1 MSYWE
6 DRAKEIIKE
15 ETLSDQEMSKEIERI
30 VNEMIEDIEKEI
42 SAFYARYATREGIS
56 LEDAKKKID
65 AVDVIKFA
73 NQAKKYV
80 DTQDFSDRANE
91 ELRAYNTKMYVSR
104 EELLKAQIGLLV
116 TYTYAKLESQMHNY
130 LESAY
135 YRALKQQ
142 AGILGDTLQVASTDV
157 KAIVLAPFQNSNWS
171 RRLWRDMRK
180 TRIQVQRAVT
190 HVIIRGR
197 HPYEFVKELRKESG
211 NSTYEIRRLLITE
224 TARVQTIAT
233 KQHML
238 ENQGPDAEYKYVAKL
253 DSKTTKT
260 CRGLYGKVFK
270 VKDMKPGVNAPPMHP
285 FCRSSVVP
293 YVGDWREEFFEKR
306 KGKYAFGG
314 IVE

>member
-1 MSYWE
+1 MTYWE
-6 DRAKEIIKE
+6 ERAKEIIEE
-15 ETLSDQEMSKEIERI
+15 ETLSDKEISDEIERI
-30 VNEMIEDIEKEI
+30 VNEMIDDIEKEI
-42 SAFYARYATREGIS
+42 AKFYARYATSEGIS
-56 LEDAKKKID
+56 MSEARKKVDAF
-65 AVDVIKFA
+65 DVVKFA
-73 NQAKKYV
+73 NQAKQYV
-80 DTQDFSDRANE
+80 DTRDFSDVANK

-104 EELLKAQIGLLV
+104 EKMLKAQIGLLV

-130 LESAY
+130 MESAY

-171 RRLWRDMRK
+171 RRLWRDMKR

-190 HVIIRGR
+190 HVIVRGR

-253 DSKTTKT
+253 DGKTTKT
-260 CRGLYGKVFK
+260 CRGLNGKVFK

>member
-80 DTQDFSDRANE
+80 DTQDFSDRVNE

-116 TYTYAKLESQMHNY
+116 TYTYAKLESQMNNY

-253 DSKTTKT
+253 DGKTTKT
-260 CRGLYGKVFK
+260 CRGLNGKVFK

-293 YVGDWREEFFEKR
+293 YVGDWRKDFFEKR

>member
-1 MSYWE
+1 MIYWE
-6 DRAKEIIKE
+6 ERAKEIIKE
-15 ETLSDQEMSKEIERI
+15 ETLSDKEISDEIERI
-30 VNEMIEDIEKEI
+30 VNEMIDDIEKEI
-42 SAFYARYATREGIS
+42 AKFYARYATSEGIS
-56 LEDAKKKID
+56 MSEARKKVDAF
-65 AVDVIKFA
+65 DVVKFA
-73 NQAKKYV
+73 NQAKQYV
-80 DTQDFSDRANE
+80 DTRDFSDVANK

-104 EELLKAQIGLLV
+104 EKLLKAQIGLLV

-130 LESAY
+130 MESAY

-142 AGILGDTLQVASTDV
+142 AGILGDTLQVATTDV

-253 DSKTTKT
+253 DGKTTKT
-260 CRGLYGKVFK
+260 CRGLNGKVFK
-270 VKDMKPGVNAPPMHP
+270 VKNMKPGVNAPPMHP

>member
-1 MSYWE
+1 MTYWE
-6 DRAKEIIKE
+6 ERAKEIIKE
-15 ETLSDQEMSKEIERI
+15 ETLSDKEISEEIERI
-30 VNEMIEDIEKEI
+30 INEMIDDIEKEI
-42 SAFYARYATREGIS
+42 AKFYARYATSEGIS
-56 LEDAKKKID
+56 MSEAKKKVD
-65 AVDVIKFA
+65 AFDVVKFA
-73 NQAKKYV
+73 NQAKQYV
-80 DTQDFSDRANE
+80 DTRDFSDVANK

-104 EELLKAQIGLLV
+104 EKLLKAQIGLLV

-130 LESAY
+130 MESAY

-171 RRLWRDMRK
+171 RRLWRDMKR

-190 HVIIRGR
+190 HVIVRGR

-253 DSKTTKT
+253 DGKTTKT
-260 CRGLYGKVFK
+260 CRGLNGKVFK

>member
-104 EELLKAQIGLLV
+104 EKLLKAQIGLLV

-130 LESAY
+130 MESAY

-142 AGILGDTLQVASTDV
+142 AGILGDTLQVATTDV

-253 DSKTTKT
+253 DGKTTKT
-260 CRGLYGKVFK
+260 CRGLNGKVFK

>member
-157 KAIVLAPFQNSNWS
+157 KAIVLAPFQHSNWS

-260 CRGLYGKVFK
+260 CRGLNGKVFK

-293 YVGDWREEFFEKR
+293 YVSDWREEFFKKR

>member
-1 MSYWE
+1 MTYWE
-6 DRAKEIIKE
+6 ERAKEIIKE
-15 ETLSDQEMSKEIERI
+15 ETLSDKEISDEIERI
-30 VNEMIEDIEKEI
+30 VNEMIDDIEKEI
-42 SAFYARYATREGIS
+42 AKFYARYATNEGIS
-56 LEDAKKKID
+56 MSEARKKVDAF
-65 AVDVIKFA
+65 DVVKFA
-73 NQAKKYV
+73 NQAKQYV
-80 DTQDFSDRANE
+80 NTRDFSDVANK

-104 EELLKAQIGLLV
+104 EKLLKAQIGLLV

-130 LESAY
+130 MESAY

-197 HPYEFVKELRKESG
+197 HPYEFVKELRKKSG

-260 CRGLYGKVFK
+260 CRGLNGKVFK

>member
-1 MSYWE
+1 MTYWE
-6 DRAKEIIKE
+6 ERAKEIIEE
-15 ETLSDQEMSKEIERI
+15 ETLSDKEISDEIERI
-30 VNEMIEDIEKEI
+30 VNEMIDDIEKEI
-42 SAFYARYATREGIS
+42 AKFYARYATSEGIS
-56 LEDAKKKID
+56 MSEARKKVDAF
-65 AVDVIKFA
+65 DVVKFA
-73 NQAKKYV
+73 NQAKQYV
-80 DTQDFSDRANE
+80 DTRDFSDVANK

-104 EELLKAQIGLLV
+104 EKMLKAQIGLLV

-130 LESAY
+130 MESAY

-142 AGILGDTLQVASTDV
+142 AGILGDTLQVATTDV

-253 DSKTTKT
+253 DGKTTKT
-260 CRGLYGKVFK
+260 CRGLNGKVFK

>member
-233 KQHML
+233 KKHML

-260 CRGLYGKVFK
+260 CRGLNGKVFK

-293 YVGDWREEFFEKR
+293 YVGDWRKDFFEKR

>member
-211 NSTYEIRRLLITE
+211 NSTYEMRRLLITE

-260 CRGLYGKVFK
+260 CRGLNGKVFK

>member
-1 MSYWE
+1 MTYWE
-6 DRAKEIIKE
+6 ERAKEIIEE
-15 ETLSDQEMSKEIERI
+15 ETLSDKEISDEIERI
-30 VNEMIEDIEKEI
+30 VNEMIDDIEKEI
-42 SAFYARYATREGIS
+42 AKFYARYATNEGIS
-56 LEDAKKKID
+56 MSEARKKVDAF
-65 AVDVIKFA
+65 DVVKFA
-73 NQAKKYV
+73 NQAKQYV
-80 DTQDFSDRANE
+80 DTRDFSDIANK

-104 EELLKAQIGLLV
+104 EKLLKAQIGLLV

-130 LESAY
+130 MESAY

-171 RRLWRDMRK
+171 RRLWRDMKR

-190 HVIIRGR
+190 HVIVRGR

-253 DSKTTKT
+253 DGKTTKT
-260 CRGLYGKVFK
+260 CRGLNGKVFK

>member
-30 VNEMIEDIEKEI
+30 VNEMIDDIEKEI
-42 SAFYARYATREGIS
+42 AKFYARYATSEGIS
-56 LEDAKKKID
+56 MSDARKKVD
-65 AVDVIKFA
+65 AFDVVNFA
-73 NQAKKYV
+73 NQAKQYV
-80 DTQDFSDRANE
+80 NTRDFSDVANK

-104 EELLKAQIGLLV
+104 EKLLKAQIGLLV

-130 LESAY
+130 MESAY

-142 AGILGDTLQVASTDV
+142 AGILGDTLQVARTDV

-171 RRLWRDMRK
+171 HRLWRDMKR

-190 HVIIRGR
+190 HVIVRGR

-253 DSKTTKT
+253 DGKTTKT
-260 CRGLYGKVFK
+260 CRGLNGKVFK

>member
-15 ETLSDQEMSKEIERI
+15 ETLSDQEMSKEIEHI

-260 CRGLYGKVFK
+260 CRGLNGKVFK

>member
-1 MSYWE
+1 MIYWE
-6 DRAKEIIKE
+6 ERAKEIIKE
-15 ETLSDQEMSKEIERI
+15 ETLSDKEISDEIERI
-30 VNEMIEDIEKEI
+30 VNEMIDDIEKEI
-42 SAFYARYATREGIS
+42 AKFYARYATSEGIS
-56 LEDAKKKID
+56 MSEARKKVDAF
-65 AVDVIKFA
+65 DVVKFA
-73 NQAKKYV
+73 NQAKQYV
-80 DTQDFSDRANE
+80 DTRDFSDVANK

-104 EELLKAQIGLLV
+104 EKLLKAQIGLLV

-130 LESAY
+130 MESAY

-142 AGILGDTLQVASTDV
+142 AGILGDTLQVATTDV

-180 TRIQVQRAVT
+180 TRIQVQCAVT

-253 DSKTTKT
+253 DGKTTKT
-260 CRGLYGKVFK
+260 CRGLNGKVFK
-270 VKDMKPGVNAPPMHP
+270 VKNMKPGVNAPPMHP

>member
-1 MSYWE
+1 MTYWE
-6 DRAKEIIKE
+6 ERAKEIIEE
-15 ETLSDQEMSKEIERI
+15 ETLSDKEISDEIERI
-30 VNEMIEDIEKEI
+30 VNEMIDDIEKEI
-42 SAFYARYATREGIS
+42 AKFYARYATSEGIS
-56 LEDAKKKID
+56 MSEARKKVDAF
-65 AVDVIKFA
+65 DVVKFA
-73 NQAKKYV
+73 NQAKQYV
-80 DTQDFSDRANE
+80 DTRDFSDIANK

-104 EELLKAQIGLLV
+104 EKMLKAQIGLLV

-130 LESAY
+130 MESAY

-142 AGILGDTLQVASTDV
+142 AGILGDTLQVTSTDV
-157 KAIVLAPFQNSNWS
+157 KAIVLASFQNSNWS
-171 RRLWRDMRK
+171 RRLWRDMKR

-190 HVIIRGR
+190 HVIVRGR

-253 DSKTTKT
+253 DGKTTKT
-260 CRGLYGKVFK
+260 CRGLNGKVFK

>member
-260 CRGLYGKVFK
+260 CRGLNGKVFK

>member
-42 SAFYARYATREGIS
+42 SAFYARYATRKGIS

-260 CRGLYGKVFK
+260 CRGLNGKVFK

>member
-15 ETLSDQEMSKEIERI
+15 ETLSDQEMSREIERI
-30 VNEMIEDIEKEI
+30 VNGMIEDIEKEI
-42 SAFYARYATREGIS
+42 SAFYSRYATREGIS
-56 LEDAKKKID
+56 LEDAKKKVD

-116 TYTYAKLESQMHNY
+116 TYTYAKLESQMRNY
-130 LESAY
+130 MESAY

-142 AGILGDTLQVASTDV
+142 AGILGETLQVAHTDV
-157 KAIVLAPFQNSNWS
+157 KTIVLAPFQNSNWS
-171 RRLWRDMRK
+171 RRLWRDMK
-180 TRIQVQRAVT
+180 LTRIQVQRAVN
-190 HVIIRGR
+190 HVILRGR

-224 TARVQTIAT
+224 TARVQTLAT

-238 ENQGPDAEYKYVAKL
+238 ETSGPDAEYKYVAKI
-253 DSKTTKT
+253 DGKTTKT
-260 CRGLYGKVFK
+260 CKGLNGEVFK
-270 VKDMKPGVNAPPMHP
+270 VKEMTPGVNAPPMHP

-293 YVGDWREEFFEKR
+293 HVGDWRDKFFKER
-306 KGKYAFGG
+306 EGKYKFGG

>member
-1 MSYWE
+1 MTYWE
-6 DRAKEIIKE
+6 ERAKEIIKE
-15 ETLSDQEMSKEIERI
+15 ETLSDKEISDEIERI
-30 VNEMIEDIEKEI
+30 VNEMIDDIEKEI
-42 SAFYARYATREGIS
+42 AKFYARYATSEDIS
-56 LEDAKKKID
+56 MSEARKKVDAF
-65 AVDVIKFA
+65 DVVKFA
-73 NQAKKYV
+73 NQAKQYV
-80 DTQDFSDRANE
+80 NTRDFSDVANK

-104 EELLKAQIGLLV
+104 EKLLKAQIGLLV

-130 LESAY
+130 MESAY

-253 DSKTTKT
+253 DGKTTKT
-260 CRGLYGKVFK
+260 CRGLNGKVFK

-293 YVGDWREEFFEKR
+293 HVGDWREEFFEKR

>member
-190 HVIIRGR
+190 HVIVRGR

-260 CRGLYGKVFK
+260 CRGLNGKVFK

-293 YVGDWREEFFEKR
+293 YVDYWREEFFEKR

>member
-1 MSYWE
+1 MTYWE
-6 DRAKEIIKE
+6 ERAKEIIKE
-15 ETLSDQEMSKEIERI
+15 ETLSDKEISDEIERI
-30 VNEMIEDIEKEI
+30 VNEMIDDIEKEI
-42 SAFYARYATREGIS
+42 AKFYARYATSEGIS
-56 LEDAKKKID
+56 MSEARKKVDAF
-65 AVDVIKFA
+65 DVVKFA
-73 NQAKKYV
+73 NQAKQYV
-80 DTQDFSDRANE
+80 NTRDFSDVANK

-104 EELLKAQIGLLV
+104 EKLLKAQIGLLV

-130 LESAY
+130 MESAY

-253 DSKTTKT
+253 DGKTTKT
-260 CRGLYGKVFK
+260 CRGLNGKVFK

-293 YVGDWREEFFEKR
+293 HVGDWREEFFEKR

>member
-15 ETLSDQEMSKEIERI
+15 ETLSDQEMSKEIEHI
-30 VNEMIEDIEKEI
+30 VNEMIGDIEKEI

-56 LEDAKKKID
+56 LEDAKKKVD

-116 TYTYAKLESQMHNY
+116 TYTYAKLESQMRNY
-130 LESAY
+130 MESAY

-142 AGILGDTLQVASTDV
+142 AGILGETLQVAHTDV
-157 KAIVLAPFQNSNWS
+157 KTIVLASFQNSNWS
-171 RRLWRDMRK
+171 RRLWRDMKLTRK
-180 TRIQVQRAVT
+180 QVQRAVN
-190 HVIIRGR
+190 HVILRGR

-224 TARVQTIAT
+224 TARVQTLAT

-238 ENQGPDAEYKYVAKL
+238 ETSGPDAEYKYVAKI
-253 DSKTTKT
+253 DGKTTKM
-260 CRGLYGKVFK
+260 CKGLNGEVFK
-270 VKDMKPGVNAPPMHP
+270 VKDMTPGVNAPPMHP

-293 YVGDWREEFFEKR
+293 HVGD
-306 KGKYAFGG
+306 
-314 IVE
+314 

>member
-116 TYTYAKLESQMHNY
+116 TYTYAKLESQMRNY
-130 LESAY
+130 MESAY

-142 AGILGDTLQVASTDV
+142 AGILGETLQVAHTDV
-157 KAIVLAPFQNSNWS
+157 KTIVLAPFQNSNWS

-253 DSKTTKT
+253 DGKTTKT
-260 CRGLYGKVFK
+260 CRGLNGKVFK

-285 FCRSSVVP
+285 FCRSSIVP
-293 YVGDWREEFFEKR
+293 YVGDWRKEFFEKR

>member
-1 MSYWE
+1 MTYWE
-6 DRAKEIIKE
+6 ERAKEIIKE
-15 ETLSDQEMSKEIERI
+15 ETLSDKEISDEIERI
-30 VNEMIEDIEKEI
+30 VNKMIDDIEKEI
-42 SAFYARYATREGIS
+42 AKFYARYATSEGIS
-56 LEDAKKKID
+56 MSEARKKVDAF
-65 AVDVIKFA
+65 DVVKFA
-73 NQAKKYV
+73 NQAKQYV
-80 DTQDFSDRANE
+80 DTRDFSDVANK

-104 EELLKAQIGLLV
+104 EKLLKAQIGLLV

-130 LESAY
+130 MESAY

-142 AGILGDTLQVASTDV
+142 AGILGDTLQVATTDV

-253 DSKTTKT
+253 DGKTTKT
-260 CRGLYGKVFK
+260 CRGLNGKVFK

>member
-1 MSYWE
+1 MTYWE
-6 DRAKEIIKE
+6 ERAKEIIKE
-15 ETLSDQEMSKEIERI
+15 ETLSDKEISDEIERI
-30 VNEMIEDIEKEI
+30 VNKMIDDIEKEI
-42 SAFYARYATREGIS
+42 AKFYARYATSEGIS
-56 LEDAKKKID
+56 MSEARKKVDAF
-65 AVDVIKFA
+65 DVVKFA
-73 NQAKKYV
+73 NQAKQYV
-80 DTQDFSDRANE
+80 DTRDFSDVANK

-104 EELLKAQIGLLV
+104 EKLLKAQIGLLV

-130 LESAY
+130 MESAY

-142 AGILGDTLQVASTDV
+142 AGILGDTLQVATTDV

-253 DSKTTKT
+253 DGKTTKT
-260 CRGLYGKVFK
+260 CRGLNGKVFK
-270 VKDMKPGVNAPPMHP
+270 VKDMKPGVNAPPIHP

>member
-1 MSYWE
+1 MTYWE
-6 DRAKEIIKE
+6 ERAKEIIKE
-15 ETLSDQEMSKEIERI
+15 ETLSDKEISDEIERI
-30 VNEMIEDIEKEI
+30 VNEMIDDIEKEI
-42 SAFYARYATREGIS
+42 AKFYARYATSEGIS
-56 LEDAKKKID
+56 MSEARKKVDAF
-65 AVDVIKFA
+65 DVVKFA
-73 NQAKKYV
+73 NQAKQYV
-80 DTQDFSDRANE
+80 NTRDFSNVANK

-104 EELLKAQIGLLV
+104 EKLLKAQIGLLV

-130 LESAY
+130 MESAY

-142 AGILGDTLQVASTDV
+142 AGILGDTLQVTSTDV

-190 HVIIRGR
+190 HIIIRGR

-253 DSKTTKT
+253 DGKTTKT
-260 CRGLYGKVFK
+260 CRGLNGKVFK

>member
-1 MSYWE
+1 MTYWE
-6 DRAKEIIKE
+6 ERAKEIIKE
-15 ETLSDQEMSKEIERI
+15 ETLSDKEISDEIERI
-30 VNEMIEDIEKEI
+30 VNKMIDDIEKEI
-42 SAFYARYATREGIS
+42 AKFYARYATSEGIS
-56 LEDAKKKID
+56 MSEARKKVDAF
-65 AVDVIKFA
+65 DVVKFA
-73 NQAKKYV
+73 NQAKQYV
-80 DTQDFSDRANE
+80 DTRDFSDVANK

-104 EELLKAQIGLLV
+104 EKLLKAQIGLLV

-130 LESAY
+130 MESAY

-253 DSKTTKT
+253 DGKTTKT
-260 CRGLYGKVFK
+260 CRGLNGKVFK

>member
-1 MSYWE
+1 MTYWE
-6 DRAKEIIKE
+6 ERAKEIIKE
-15 ETLSDQEMSKEIERI
+15 ETLSDKEISDEIERI
-30 VNEMIEDIEKEI
+30 VNEMIDDIEKEI
-42 SAFYARYATREGIS
+42 AKFYARYATSEGIS
-56 LEDAKKKID
+56 MSEARKKVDAF
-65 AVDVIKFA
+65 DVVKFA
-73 NQAKKYV
+73 NQAKQYV
-80 DTQDFSDRANE
+80 NTKDFSDVANK

-104 EELLKAQIGLLV
+104 EKLLKAQIGLLV

-130 LESAY
+130 MESAY

-171 RRLWRDMRK
+171 RRLWRDMKR
-180 TRIQVQRAVT
+180 TRIQVQRAVS
-190 HVIIRGR
+190 HVIVRGR

-233 KQHML
+233 KQHIL

-253 DSKTTKT
+253 DGKTTKT
-260 CRGLYGKVFK
+260 CRGLNGKVFK

>member
-1 MSYWE
+1 MTYWE
-6 DRAKEIIKE
+6 ERAKEIIKE
-15 ETLSDQEMSKEIERI
+15 ETLSDKEISDEIERI
-30 VNEMIEDIEKEI
+30 VNEMIDDIEKEI
-42 SAFYARYATREGIS
+42 AKFYARYATSEGIS
-56 LEDAKKKID
+56 MSEARKKVDAF
-65 AVDVIKFA
+65 DVVKFA
-73 NQAKKYV
+73 NQAKQYV
-80 DTQDFSDRANE
+80 DTRDFSDVANK

-104 EELLKAQIGLLV
+104 EKMLKAQIGLLV

-130 LESAY
+130 MESAY

-171 RRLWRDMRK
+171 RRLWRDMKR

-190 HVIIRGR
+190 HVIVRGR

-253 DSKTTKT
+253 DGKTTKT
-260 CRGLYGKVFK
+260 CRGLNGKVFK

-293 YVGDWREEFFEKR
+293 YVGDWREEFFAKR

>member
-1 MSYWE
+1 MTYWE
-6 DRAKEIIKE
+6 ERAKEIIKE
-15 ETLSDQEMSKEIERI
+15 ETLSDKEISDEIERI
-30 VNEMIEDIEKEI
+30 VNEMIDDIEKEI
-42 SAFYARYATREGIS
+42 AKFYARYATSEGIS
-56 LEDAKKKID
+56 MSEARKNVDAF
-65 AVDVIKFA
+65 DVVKFA
-73 NQAKKYV
+73 NQAKQYV
-80 DTQDFSDRANE
+80 NTRDFSDVANK
-91 ELRAYNTKMYVSR
+91 ELRAYNAKMYVSR
-104 EELLKAQIGLLV
+104 EKLLKAQIGLLV
-116 TYTYAKLESQMHNY
+116 AYTYAKLESQMHNY
-130 LESAY
+130 MESAY

-142 AGILGDTLQVASTDV
+142 AGILGDTLQVATTDV

-190 HVIIRGR
+190 HVIVRGR

-253 DSKTTKT
+253 DGKTTKT
-260 CRGLYGKVFK
+260 CRGLNGKVFK

-293 YVGDWREEFFEKR
+293 YVGDWRKEFFEKR
-306 KGKYAFGG
+306 KGKYALGG
-314 IVE
+314 NVE

>member
-1 MSYWE
+1 MTYWE
-6 DRAKEIIKE
+6 ERAKEIIKE
-15 ETLSDQEMSKEIERI
+15 ETLSDKEISDEIERI
-30 VNEMIEDIEKEI
+30 VNEMIDDIEKEI
-42 SAFYARYATREGIS
+42 AKFYARYATSEGILMS
-56 LEDAKKKID
+56 EARKKVDAF
-65 AVDVIKFA
+65 DVVKFA
-73 NQAKKYV
+73 NQAKQYV
-80 DTQDFSDRANE
+80 NTRDFSDVANK

-104 EELLKAQIGLLV
+104 EKLLKAQIGLLV

-130 LESAY
+130 MESAY

-142 AGILGDTLQVASTDV
+142 AGILGDTLQVATTDV

-171 RRLWRDMRK
+171 RRLWRDMKR

-190 HVIIRGR
+190 HVIVRGR

-253 DSKTTKT
+253 DGKTTKT
-260 CRGLYGKVFK
+260 CRGLNGKVFK

-293 YVGDWREEFFEKR
+293 YVGDWRKEFFEKR

-314 IVE
+314 TVE

>member
-6 DRAKEIIKE
+6 DRAKEIIKK

-233 KQHML
+233 KKHML

-260 CRGLYGKVFK
+260 CRGLNGKVFK

>member
-1 MSYWE
+1 MTYWE
-6 DRAKEIIKE
+6 ERAKEIIKE
-15 ETLSDQEMSKEIERI
+15 ETLSDKEISEEIERI
-30 VNEMIEDIEKEI
+30 INEMIDDIEKEI
-42 SAFYARYATREGIS
+42 AKFYARYATSEGIS
-56 LEDAKKKID
+56 MSEAKKKVD
-65 AVDVIKFA
+65 AFDVVKFA
-73 NQAKKYV
+73 NQAKQYV
-80 DTQDFSDRANE
+80 DTRDFSDVANK

-104 EELLKAQIGLLV
+104 EKLLKAQIGLLV

-130 LESAY
+130 MESAY

-253 DSKTTKT
+253 DGKTTKT
-260 CRGLYGKVFK
+260 CRGLNGKVFK

>member
-1 MSYWE
+1 MTYWE
-6 DRAKEIIKE
+6 ERAKEIIKE
-15 ETLSDQEMSKEIERI
+15 ETLSDKEMSDEIERI
-30 VNEMIEDIEKEI
+30 VNEMIDDIEKEI
-42 SAFYARYATREGIS
+42 AKFYARYATSEGIS
-56 LEDAKKKID
+56 MSEARKKVDAFD
-65 AVDVIKFA
+65 AVKFA
-73 NQAKKYV
+73 NQAKQYV
-80 DTQDFSDRANE
+80 DTRDFSDVANK

-104 EELLKAQIGLLV
+104 EKLLKAQIGLLV

-130 LESAY
+130 MESAY

-142 AGILGDTLQVASTDV
+142 AGILGDALQVASTDV

-171 RRLWRDMRK
+171 RRLWRDMKR

-190 HVIIRGR
+190 HVIVRGR

-253 DSKTTKT
+253 DGKTTKT
-260 CRGLYGKVFK
+260 CRGLNGKVFK
-270 VKDMKPGVNAPPMHP
+270 VKDMKPGLNAPPMHP